1 MSEINKADILGI
13 VDYLINGDFIYKS
26 ELGPYNDDE
35 LYKVRRWANRCVD
48 WLNEEANKLEE
59 Q

>member
-1 MSEINKADILGI
+1 MI

-26 ELGPYNDDE
+26 ELGPYNDDD

>member
-1 MSEINKADILGI
+1 MNKVTKADILGI

-26 ELGPYNDDE
+26 ESGPYKDDE
-35 LYKVRRWANRCVD
+35 LYQVRRWANRCVD

-59 Q
+59 

>member
-1 MSEINKADILGI
+1 MNKVTKADILGI

-26 ELGPYNDDE
+26 ESGPYKDDE
-35 LYKVRRWANRCVD
+35 VYKVRSWANKCVD

-59 Q
+59 